1 MSKTLEL
8 VFKTNLNKSA
18 KLQFPQI
25 EGAITEAGAR
35 AAMDNI
41 IKLNILK
48 PSAGT
53 PVKVDSAQIVDVTTT
68 VIFAEK

>member
-25 EGAITEAGAR
+25 EVPITEASVR
-35 AAMDNI
+35 AAMDNM

-53 PVKVDSAQIVDVTTT
+53 PVKADSAQLVDVTTT